1 MIVRPIP
8 PFVFMACSGRISVE
22 MVFYNNEWQILNIR
36 QKVRITQILNFII
49 LKFNV
54 ASLHHHR
61 IPIVCIPAVS
71 EFSD

>member
-1 MIVRPIP
+1 
-8 PFVFMACSGRISVE
+8 MACTGRISVE
-22 MVFYNNEWQILNIR
+22 MALYTNEWQILNIH

-54 ASLHHHR
+54 ASLQRHG

-71 EFSD
+71 EFSN